1 MAENEPSNVS
11 AAFEILQE
19 QIEAVINVIDNA
31 GSRAFDEHDHR
42 SAREALELGDKI
54 NAFRDKVVLLHKE
67 WEAFSGTFSDV
78 KNVEVVSAGRTV
90 GRLPRGERTP
100 EKAYY
105 LPILK
110 VLDKAGGSA
119 NINAV
124 LAEVEILMKDVLKQV
139 DYQSVPSD
147 PDLMRWNSTARFA
160 RRTMV
165 KEGLLKSDSPW
176 GVWEISEAGRKY
188 LADSKQ

>member
-1 MAENEPSNVS
+1 MIDNEPSNVS

-19 QIEAVINVIDNA
+19 QIEAEINVIDKA
-31 GSRAFDEHDHR
+31 GSRAFEEHDHR

-67 WEAFSGTFSDV
+67 WEALAETFSSV
-78 KNVEVVSAGRTV
+78 KNVEIASVERTA

-119 NINAV
+119 KINAV
-124 LAEVEILMKDVLKQV
+124 LAEVELLMKDVLKQV

-147 PDLMRWNSTARFA
+147 PDLKRWNSTARFA
-160 RRTMV
+160 RHSMV
-165 KEGLLKSDSPW
+165 KEGLLKSNSDW

-188 LADSKQ
+188 LAGSKQ